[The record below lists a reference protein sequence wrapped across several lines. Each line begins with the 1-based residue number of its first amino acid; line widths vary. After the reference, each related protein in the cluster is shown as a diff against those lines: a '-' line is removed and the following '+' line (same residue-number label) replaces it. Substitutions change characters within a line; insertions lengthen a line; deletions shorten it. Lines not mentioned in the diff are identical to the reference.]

1 MTLGDLP
8 IVMREHEVP
17 LPKVMELPAVVLAE
31 RITMHNNVP
40 MTPED
45 IHQVA
50 LQGESFTV
58 EFKRG
63 RGLNDTDIVD
73 AVVCL
78 ANGQGGLLLLGI
90 ENDGSV
96 TGLPPRHGD
105 RTDPDRLRALIL
117 NNTEPAVATD
127 VEVVR
132 VGEEDVVVVGVVAAD
147 SPVGSKSGVFV
158 RRATKAD
165 GSPECVPYRAHEIIS
180 AGLSLQGR
188 DYAEASARG
197 ASVADLDSREFDRFR
212 RLCGDGRGDRGLA
225 DASDEEILRAL
236 RLIRP
241 DSGELTL
248 GAILLFGKESAL
260 EAYVPTAEVLFQE
273 SRAGAISANE
283 QLRLPLFRLAD
294 RIRDLIDVRNSEQE
308 LMVGLH
314 RVGIPRVPK
323 GIVREAVANALIHRD
338 YSELGPIT
346 VRLSDDHLRVASP
359 GGFPPGITFRTLL
372 DESKPRS
379 VVLAE
384 AFKRAGLVD
393 RYGRGIPDMYLQL
406 LRLGRSGPDYSAS
419 NDKMVVV
426 SIPTSDADL
435 EMVRFV
441 IEYEDA
447 EHTRLSLLHLRILH
461 ELKAVGGSALAD
473 LAATLSVS
481 DAKLRADLVR
491 LTEMGLVEPRG
502 HGRSRRFHLTASF
515 YRSAHAS
522 AYVRLQ
528 DTDPIQQDRMV
539 LTYVDQ
545 WGSITRAKA
554 AELCRLSPQ
563 QARLVLRRLV
573 DAGELELKG
582 EKRGAHYVR
591 PVAPAAE

>member
-1 MTLGDLP
+1 
-8 IVMREHEVP
+8 
-17 LPKVMELPAVVLAE
+17 
-31 RITMHNNVP
+31 
-40 MTPED
+40 MTPEE
-45 IHQVA
+45 IQQIA
-50 LQGESFTV
+50 LQGESFTI
-58 EFKRG
+58 EFKGG
-63 RGLNDTDIVD
+63 RGLNDTDIID

-78 ANGQGGLLLLGI
+78 ANGHGGTLFLGI
-90 ENDGSV
+90 ENDGTV
-96 TGLPPRHGD
+96 TGLPARHGD

-132 VGEEDVVVVGVVAAD
+132 VGAENVAVVDIVAAD

-180 AGLSLQGR
+180 AGLSLHGR
-188 DYAEASARG
+188 DYAEAAARG
-197 ASVADLDSREFDRFR
+197 ASIEDLDGREFDRFR

-225 DASDEEILRAL
+225 EASDEEILRAL
-236 RLIRP
+236 RLTRP
-241 DSGELTL
+241 GTGEITL
-248 GAILLFGKESAL
+248 GAILLFGKEIAL
-260 EAYVPTAEVLFQE
+260 EAYVPTAEALFQE
-273 SRAGAISANE
+273 SRAGAITANE
-283 QLRLPLFRLAD
+283 QLRLPTFRLAE

-314 RVGIPRVPK
+314 RVGIPRVPE

-346 VRLSDDHLRVASP
+346 VRLSDDRLRVASP
-359 GGFPPGITFRTLL
+359 GGFPPGITFQTLL

-379 VVLAE
+379 VILAE

-393 RYGRGIPDMYLQL
+393 RYGRGIPDMYSQL
-406 LRLGRSGPDYSAS
+406 LRLGRNGPDYSAS
-419 NDKMVVV
+419 NDKTVIV

-435 EMVRFV
+435 EIVRFV
-441 IEYEDA
+441 IEYEDSA
-447 EHTRLSLLHLRILH
+447 QTRLSLLQLRLLH
-461 ELKAVGGSALAD
+461 ELKSVGGSALPD
-473 LAATLSVS
+473 LAAALSES
-481 DAKLRADLVR
+481 DARLRAELAR

-515 YRSAHAS
+515 YRTAQAS

-539 LTYVDQ
+539 LAFVDQ

-563 QARLVLRRLV
+563 QARLVLRRLA
-573 DAGELELKG
+573 DAGDLELRG
-582 EKRGAHYVR
+582 EKRGSHYVR
-591 PVAPAAE
+591 PESPAAE

>member
-1 MTLGDLP
+1 MY
-8 IVMREHEVP
+8 
-17 LPKVMELPAVVLAE
+17 
-31 RITMHNNVP
+31 NNGQ

-45 IHQVA
+45 VQRIA
-50 LQGESFTV
+50 LEGESFTV

-63 RGLNDTDIVD
+63 RGLNDRDIIEG
-73 AVVCL
+73 VVCL
-78 ANGQGGLLLLGI
+78 ANGRGGLLLLGI
-90 ENDGSV
+90 EDDGTIS
-96 TGLPPRHGD
+96 GLPPRHGD
-105 RTDPDRLRALIL
+105 LTDPDRLRALIL

-132 VGEEDVVVVGVVAAD
+132 MDTEDVAVLGVHAAE

-158 RRATKAD
+158 RRATRAD

-180 AGLSLQGR
+180 AGLSMQGR
-188 DYAEASARG
+188 DYAEAVARG
-197 ASVADLDSREFDRFR
+197 ATVADLDGREFDRFR
-212 RLCGDGRGDRGLA
+212 HLCGDGRGDRGLA

-236 RLIRP
+236 RLTRP
-241 DSGELTL
+241 GSGEITL
-248 GAILLFGKESAL
+248 GAVLLFGSENAL

-273 SRAGAISANE
+273 SRAGAITANE
-283 QLRLPLFRLAD
+283 RLRLPLFRVAD
-294 RIRDLIDVRNSEQE
+294 RVRDLIDVRNSEEE

-314 RVGIPRVPK
+314 RVGIPRVPE

-338 YSELGPIT
+338 YSELGPVT
-346 VRLSDDHLRVASP
+346 VRLSEDHLRIASP

-379 VVLAE
+379 VILAE

-406 LRLGRSGPDYSAS
+406 LRLGRNGPDYSAS
-419 NDKMVVV
+419 NDKTVIV

-441 IEYEDA
+441 IEYEDV
-447 EHTRLSLLHLRILH
+447 EQTRLSLLHLRLLH
-461 ELKAVGGSALAD
+461 ELKAVGGGTIPD
-473 LAATLSVS
+473 LAAALSVT
-481 DAKLRADLVR
+481 DARLRAELAR
-491 LTEMGLVEPRG
+491 LTELGLVEPRG

-515 YRSAHAS
+515 YRSAQAS

-539 LTYVDQ
+539 LAYVDQ
-545 WGSITRAKA
+545 WGSITRGKA
-554 AELCRLSPQ
+554 AELCLLSPP

-573 DAGELELKG
+573 DAGDLELRG

-591 PVAPAAE
+591 PASPTAG